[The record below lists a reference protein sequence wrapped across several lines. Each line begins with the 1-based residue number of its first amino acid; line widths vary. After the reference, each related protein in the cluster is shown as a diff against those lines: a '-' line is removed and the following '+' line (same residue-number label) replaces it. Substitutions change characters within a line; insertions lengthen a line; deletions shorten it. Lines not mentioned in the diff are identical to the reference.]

1 MQFRSDKE
9 RRKASAFTNIIPGIG
24 VLFISIIPPIFIVF
38 GDVESYGLAALIVV
52 VVLCFCAL
60 LLIPGAREKEQT
72 KDIYIKSY
80 ESSEKVSFLKTVKIA
95 FKHRNFKVYTIA
107 ILIYTIGSGLFTAS
121 ELYYLNDVLGL
132 PYSYALYT
140 VLGSTIA
147 FIVTVPVWFYVAKK
161 IGHAKTF
168 YLGVLFFSLALIPF
182 IFITTFL
189 GYFIAWIII
198 GIGFSALIFIQY
210 AIFAEVNDE
219 VALTMERRLESTLA
233 GIRTVVFRI
242 AIVFQVVIIAIVHI
256 LTGYR
261 PGATQTE
268 LAIWGIRVH
277 GAVIPAIL
285 CFIAF
290 LILIKWYDLKGEKK
304 EILYSELER
313 KGLK

>member
-1 MQFRSDKE
+1 MVN
-9 RRKASAFTNIIPGIG
+9 T
-24 VLFISIIPPIFIVF
+24 
-38 GDVESYGLAALIVV
+38 
-52 VVLCFCAL
+52 
-60 LLIPGAREKEQT
+60 T
-72 KDIYIKSY
+72 
-80 ESSEKVSFLKTVKIA
+80 
-95 FKHRNFKVYTIA
+95 
-107 ILIYTIGSGLFTAS
+107 
-121 ELYYLNDVLGL
+121 
-132 PYSYALYT
+132 
-140 VLGSTIA
+140 
-147 FIVTVPVWFYVAKK
+147 
-161 IGHAKTF
+161 
-168 YLGVLFFSLALIPF
+168 F

-219 VALTMERRLESTLA
+219 VALTMGRRLESTLA

-304 EILYSELER
+304 EILYSKL
-313 KGLK
+313 KKMGLK